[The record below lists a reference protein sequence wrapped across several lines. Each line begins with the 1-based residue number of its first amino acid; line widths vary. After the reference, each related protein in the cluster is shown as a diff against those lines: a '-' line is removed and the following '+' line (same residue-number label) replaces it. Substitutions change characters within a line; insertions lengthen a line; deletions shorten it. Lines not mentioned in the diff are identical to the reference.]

1 MEYREF
7 VDAIREEVT
16 KKVGEEVNV
25 TIEEMP
31 KCNESYKAGLL
42 IRRGE
47 APIAPAVYLDA
58 LYEYYKDGRTMEEIA
73 GWINLMYQEI
83 KDTDPESIEEAVAY
97 KKVKKKI
104 LPKLINR
111 EKNETLLAQS
121 PHILWEDLA
130 IVFYVLMAEAKD
142 GTITMGVQYP
152 QMKMWGVSTEE
163 LYQQAMKNATA
174 ILPAELT
181 PMRDVLKGMLRTEDV
196 EAIPNIA
203 YVLSNRLHSFGAACV
218 TYPDVL
224 EMIAEEVE
232 DDFYLVP
239 SSVHEMMI
247 LPEHGVIG
255 KDRFRNSIREVNE
268 KILPPEEFLSNHAYF
283 YSREEKKVSQLS
295 V

>member
-1 MEYREF
+1 
-7 VDAIREEVT
+7 
-16 KKVGEEVNV
+16 
-25 TIEEMP
+25 
-31 KCNESYKAGLL
+31 
-42 IRRGE
+42 
-47 APIAPAVYLDA
+47 
-58 LYEYYKDGRTMEEIA
+58 MEEIA

-121 PHILWEDLA
+121 PPVFCGTDLA

-196 EAIPNIA
+196 G
-203 YVLSNRLHSFGAACV
+203 SNPEYRLCSVKPTAQFRGSLRDISGC
-218 TYPDVL
+218 TGDDSGRSR
-224 EMIAEEVE
+224 E

>member
-7 VDAIREEVT
+7 VDAIKEEVA

-31 KCNESYKAGLL
+31 KCNESYKSGLL

-47 APIAPAVYLDA
+47 EPIAPVVYLEA
-58 LYEYYKDGRTMEEIA
+58 LYEYYKDGRTMEEIV
-73 GWINLMYQEI
+73 GWIDMMYQSI
-83 KDTDPESIEEAVAY
+83 KDTDPQTIEEAMAY

-111 EKNETLLAQS
+111 KKNERLLAES

-130 IVFYVLMAEAKD
+130 IVFYVLMVEAKD
-142 GTITMGVQYP
+142 GTITMGIRYP
-152 QMKMWGVSTEE
+152 QLKMWGISTEE
-163 LYQQAMKNATA
+163 LYQQAMKNAPS
-174 ILPAELT
+174 IFPAELT
-181 PMRDVLKGMLRTEDV
+181 PMTEVLKGMFRPEDV
-196 EAIPNIA
+196 DALPNIA
-203 YVLSNRLHSFGAACV
+203 YVVSNRLHSFGAVCV

-224 EMIAEEVE
+224 EMVAEEVQ

-255 KDRFRNSIREVNE
+255 RERFRKSIREVNE
-268 KILPPEEFLSNHAYF
+268 KVLPPEEFLSNHAYF
-283 YSREEKKVSQLS
+283 YSREEKKVSQLLD
-295 V
+295 